1 MTEHNFEHMR
11 RAMVASQLRTTGVND
26 PRVLSAMGAVPRER
40 FVPADRIAAAYA
52 DAVVPLG
59 GGRALNSP
67 MSLGKLLTEAAPQDG
82 DRALLIGAATG
93 YAAAVLD
100 RLVASV
106 VAVEEDPALVA
117 AARESLAGTGVKLV
131 EGPLTGGWNEGAPY
145 DLIVIDGAVEY
156 VPDALIDQLVD
167 GGRLATGLI
176 EHGVQRLAFG
186 RRAGEGFG
194 LAAFADVASAVL
206 PGFVKPRTFSF

>member
-131 EGPLTGGWNEGAPY
+131 EGPLTAGWNEGAPY